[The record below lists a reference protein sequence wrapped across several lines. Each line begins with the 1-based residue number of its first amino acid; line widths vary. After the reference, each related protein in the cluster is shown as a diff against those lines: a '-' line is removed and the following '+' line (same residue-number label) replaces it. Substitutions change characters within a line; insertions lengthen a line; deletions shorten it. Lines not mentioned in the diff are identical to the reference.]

1 MIFIITSFV
10 SVWVA
15 ASIVAMGLILFRS
28 DAYEVWEDIVGY
40 TRKRKAVLKLLSVIL
55 LLCVLPFSI
64 PYSISNIIK
73 RK

>member
-1 MIFIITSFV
+1 MIFIITTFV
-10 SVWVA
+10 SIWVA
-15 ASIVAMGLILFRS
+15 ASIIAMGLILFRS

-40 TRKRKAVLKLLSVIL
+40 TRKRKPILKLVGVFL

-64 PYSISNIIK
+64 PYSIANIIK

>member
-1 MIFIITSFV
+1 MFIITSFV

-40 TRKRKAVLKLLSVIL
+40 TRKRKAALKLLGVIL

>member
-1 MIFIITSFV
+1 MFIITSFV
-10 SVWVA
+10 SIWVA

-40 TRKRKAVLKLLSVIL
+40 TRKRKAVLKLLGVIL